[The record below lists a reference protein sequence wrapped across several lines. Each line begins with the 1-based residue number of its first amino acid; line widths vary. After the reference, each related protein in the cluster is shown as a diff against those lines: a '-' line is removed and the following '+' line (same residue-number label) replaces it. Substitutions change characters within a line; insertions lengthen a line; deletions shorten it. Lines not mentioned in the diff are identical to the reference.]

1 MSCLFFNIL
10 SVKVVTCFFSKKH
23 FLPLSEASC
32 CLLIGLALLLP
43 GSLRGYE
50 ASHPIPD
57 AMGSKAALG
66 PWGDFRKDLRNVFE
80 QLGGKLELGRV
91 FASHFFFPGHFFE
104 DTYGLG

>member
-1 MSCLFFNIL
+1 M
-10 SVKVVTCFFSKKH
+10 
-23 FLPLSEASC
+23 PLSEASC

-80 QLGGKLELGRV
+80 QILGGKLELGRV
-91 FASHFFFPGHFFE
+91 FASHFFFLDFFLKIHMGWAS
-104 DTYGLG
+104 DIISLN